1 MEHCSAK
8 LLEERV
14 MLERI
19 RSNVMKEQADLRV
32 ERANWERDKVKLERD
47 ELHGR
52 VLRLQGLLDREKK
65 RRWDTKKYNDV
76 QYEKE

>member
-47 ELHGR
+47 ELHAR
-52 VLRLQGLLDREKK
+52 VLRLQRLLDREKK